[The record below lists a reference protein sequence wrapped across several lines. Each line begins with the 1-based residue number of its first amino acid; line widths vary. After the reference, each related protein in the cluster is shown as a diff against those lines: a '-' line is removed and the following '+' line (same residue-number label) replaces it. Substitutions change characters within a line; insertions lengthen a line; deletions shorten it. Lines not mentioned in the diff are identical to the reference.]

1 MDGLIVLLII
11 IGIVSRVSKS
21 NKKKQE
27 AAKKARAK
35 AFADAADA
43 VRNAKK
49 VIEPARREIIRAV
62 EEEIPFTSADWDA
75 FLKNAVPEKPAAA
88 AVVPAKAEKPA
99 EGMAMKPKPSPEGR
113 KSLKQPLPEGFSPA
127 LKSTQGESHAEH
139 SQHVEKILLE
149 EKRLTQKQE
158 ELRNLRSVNRQKLR
172 EAVIMS
178 EVLGKPVALRGRK

>member
-1 MDGLIVLLII
+1 MDGLIVVLII
-11 IGIVSRVSKS
+11 IGIVSRMSK
-21 NKKKQE
+21 NKKKQAE
-27 AAKKARAK
+27 AAKRARAR
-35 AFADAADA
+35 AFADAAEA

-49 VIEPARREIIRAV
+49 VIEPARRGIVRAV
-62 EEEIPFTSADWDA
+62 EEEIPFTAADWDA

-88 AVVPAKAEKPA
+88 AVVPEKAEKPS

-139 SQHVEKILLE
+139 SRHVEKILLE
-149 EKRLTQKQE
+149 EKQQAQKQQ
-158 ELRNLRSVNRQKLR
+158 ELRSLRSINRQKLR

-178 EVLGKPVALRGRK
+178 EVLGKPVALRARR